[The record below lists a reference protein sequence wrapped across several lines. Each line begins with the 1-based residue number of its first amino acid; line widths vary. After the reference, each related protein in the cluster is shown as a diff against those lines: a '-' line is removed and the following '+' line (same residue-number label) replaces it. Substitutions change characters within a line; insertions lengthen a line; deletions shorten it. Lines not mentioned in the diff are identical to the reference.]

1 MVGFRDE
8 KIDGD
13 KMIITQGVIE
23 KYYNRNEIIEYS
35 DQLKPNE
42 TEKIKAQAG
51 LRYTTSFKHPFG
63 KGIIKEAIPPK
74 IKTSIYEYFEPE
86 IKETSITVEDATKL
100 SSDVIF
106 IYQEKRA
113 YATKPTDE
121 MRKSVKDDFDIEE
134 VEVLPKSMYN
144 MYIHYLS
151 VDPVIGAIEAYLK

>member
-1 MVGFRDE
+1 MSIKLKDVISMQASPSLVITPSGREYRFYVDHSYATGSAIMDVTRE
-8 KIDGD
+8 KLQLLETTIISMGTYD
-13 KMIITQGVIE
+13 K
-23 KYYNRNEIIEYS
+23 
-35 DQLKPNE
+35 
-42 TEKIKAQAG
+42 AG
-51 LRYTTSFKHPFG
+51 RGAVFYVT
-63 KGIIKEAIPPK
+63 
-74 IKTSIYEYFEPE
+74 EPE
-86 IKETSITVEDATKL
+86 IKETSITIEDATKL

-151 VDPVIGAIEAYLK
+151 VDPVTGAIEAYLK

>member
-100 SSDVIF
+100 SSSIKKNVLTQQNQLMKCENQLKMISILKKLRF
-106 IYQEKRA
+106 YQNLC
-113 YATKPTDE
+113 TTCT
-121 MRKSVKDDFDIEE
+121 FTICQ
-134 VEVLPKSMYN
+134 LT
-144 MYIHYLS
+144 L
-151 VDPVIGAIEAYLK
+151 L